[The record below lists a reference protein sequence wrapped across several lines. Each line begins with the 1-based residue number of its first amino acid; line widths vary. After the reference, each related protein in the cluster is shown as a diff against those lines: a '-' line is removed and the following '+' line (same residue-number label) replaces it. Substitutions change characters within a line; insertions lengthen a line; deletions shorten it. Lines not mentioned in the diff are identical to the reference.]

1 MTCSWEEKRFSPELR
16 ESTMLSCWQKE
27 PSTIRSV
34 RKRDV
39 SITFWGALSEI
50 LMICLPLLATS
61 GTTLENFCASP
72 LFVVQ
77 IWRRSRHTSTPSGM
91 ELPHMAA
98 EALVRNMFCRGNY
111 RNGFCFFVFCKNKKT
126 DKDVILHR
134 PGESL
139 HALPGSPQRPA
150 DLHVPTWPQAPDT
163 LNLPVWTTHKYWWR
177 ETIVIHNQG
186 RENKYRS

>member
-34 RKRDV
+34 KKRDV
-39 SITFWGALSEI
+39 SISFWGALSEI
-50 LMICLPLLATS
+50 QMICLPLLAIS

-111 RNGFCFFVFCKNKKT
+111 RNGFCFFCKNKKLIKMSSFT
-126 DKDVILHR
+126 GLERVCMLYLGLHNVR
-134 PGESL
+134 QTSMFPRDPKRL
-139 HALPGSPQRPA
+139 TP
-150 DLHVPTWPQAPDT
+150 
-163 LNLPVWTTHKYWWR
+163 
-177 ETIVIHNQG
+177 
-186 RENKYRS
+186 

>member
-1 MTCSWEEKRFSPELR
+1 MNTVSFHSLPVIIIVVTQVLCQRYLVWLTLIFFSFLFFNPLLSSSHVRKTWFLSFLFLSRNTPILMTCSWEEKRFSPELR

-39 SITFWGALSEI
+39 SISFWGALSEI
-50 LMICLPLLATS
+50 QMICLPLLAIS

-111 RNGFCFFVFCKNKKT
+111 RNGFCFFVRIKN
-126 DKDVILHR
+126 
-134 PGESL
+134 
-139 HALPGSPQRPA
+139 
-150 DLHVPTWPQAPDT
+150 W
-163 LNLPVWTTHKYWWR
+163 
-177 ETIVIHNQG
+177 
-186 RENKYRS
+186 